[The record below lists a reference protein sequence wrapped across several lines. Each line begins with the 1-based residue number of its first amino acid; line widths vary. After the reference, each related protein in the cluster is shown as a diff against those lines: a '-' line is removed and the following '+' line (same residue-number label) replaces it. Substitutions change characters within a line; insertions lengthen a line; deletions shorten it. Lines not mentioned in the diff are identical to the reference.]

1 MHSPFTVRRYQ
12 LVFGVI
18 WMVWMAGHAGIL
30 YWYGFSLKA
39 ALIDSAISN
48 ILLLL
53 ACVAVSNNLRYFQ
66 PSQKKYSYLFWLCF
80 VMTLIWFFVSR
91 FIIILLLEDALE
103 YVHFF
108 NQSLPVRALFGLLV
122 VGIAGLSSLLWY
134 NLQSQQESERRK
146 KEAENLAIEAELF
159 NLRQQLQPH
168 FLFNS
173 LNSINALI
181 GFEPD
186 MARKMIQQLSDFLR
200 GTLRKEARQWSTL
213 AEELTH
219 LQLYLEIEKV
229 RFGHRLTTRVE
240 SNDETDNMKLPAML
254 LQPVVENAI
263 KYGLYDTTGDIE
275 ITIVAQSHT
284 AKDLII
290 TVTNPYDPKTTG
302 KGTGFG
308 LSSIQRRLYLLFAGQ
323 QLLKTYGENGIFT
336 TVLTIPQL
344 AS

>member
-1 MHSPFTVRRYQ
+1 
-12 LVFGVI
+12 
-18 WMVWMAGHAGIL
+18 MAGHAAIL
-30 YWYGFSLKA
+30 YWYGFTFRE
-39 ALIDSAISN
+39 ALIDSVISN

-53 ACVAVSNNLRYFQ
+53 ECVAISNNLRYFQ

-80 VMTLIWFFVSR
+80 IMTLIWFFVSR
-91 FIIILLLEDALE
+91 FLVILFLGESFE
-103 YVHFF
+103 YARFF
-108 NQSLPVRALFGLLV
+108 SQSAPVRVMFGLLII
-122 VGIAGLSSLLWY
+122 GIAGLSSLLWY
-134 NLQSQQESERRK
+134 NLQNQQEAERRK

-186 MARKMIQQLSDFLR
+186 TARKMIQQLSDFLR
-200 GTLRKEARQWSTL
+200 GTLRKESRQWSTL

-240 SNDETDNMKLPAML
+240 SSEVTDNMKLPAML

-263 KYGLYDTTGDIE
+263 KYGLYDTIGDIE
-275 ITIVAQSHT
+275 ITIVAE
-284 AKDLII
+284 AKDEKELTI
-290 TVTNPYDPKTTG
+290 TVTNPYDPKNSG

-323 QLLKTYGENGIFT
+323 QLLKTHGENGIFT
-336 TVLTIPQL
+336 TVLMIPQL
-344 AS
+344 A

>member
-1 MHSPFTVRRYQ
+1 MHSPFTNSRFQV
-12 LVFGVI
+12 VFATIWVI
-18 WMVWMAGHAGIL
+18 WMAGHAAIL
-30 YWYGFSLKA
+30 YWYGFTIRA
-39 ALIDSAISN
+39 ALVDSVVSN

-53 ACVAVSNNLRYFQ
+53 ACVAVANNLRYFQ

-80 VMTLIWFFVSR
+80 FMTLLWFSVSR
-91 FIIILLLEDALE
+91 FLIILLLEESFE
-103 YVHFF
+103 YIHFF
-108 NQSLPVRALFGLLV
+108 SQSVPVRIMFGLFII
-122 VGIAGLSSLLWY
+122 GIAGLSSILWY
-134 NLQSQQESERRK
+134 NLQNQQEAERRK
-146 KEAENLAIEAELF
+146 KEAENLAVEAELF

-200 GTLRKEARQWSTL
+200 GTLRKESRQWSTL
-213 AEELTH
+213 SEELAH

-229 RFGHRLTTRVE
+229 RFGHRLETRID
-240 SNDETDNMKLPAML
+240 SDETTDNMKLPAML

-275 ITIVAQSHT
+275 ITIVAQ
-284 AKDLII
+284 AKGAEELMI
-290 TVTNPYDPKTTG
+290 TVTNPYDPNSRG

-336 TVLTIPQL
+336 TILTIPQL
-344 AS
+344 A

>member
-1 MHSPFTVRRYQ
+1 MHSPFTILRFQVA
-12 LVFGVI
+12 FASI
-18 WMVWMAGHAGIL
+18 WMLWMTAHAAIL
-30 YWYGFSLKA
+30 YWYDFTIRA
-39 ALIDSAISN
+39 ALIDSVVSN

-53 ACVAVSNNLRYFQ
+53 ACVAVSNNLRYFL

-80 VMTLIWFFVSR
+80 MMTVLWFFVSR
-91 FIIILLLEDALE
+91 FLIMLLLEESFE

-108 NQSLPVRALFGLLV
+108 GLSVPVRVMFGFFII
-122 VGIAGLSSLLWY
+122 GIAGLSSVLWY
-134 NLQSQQESERRK
+134 NLQNQQEAERRK

-186 MARKMIQQLSDFLR
+186 TARKMIQQLSDFLR
-200 GTLRKEARQWSTL
+200 GTLRKESRQWSTL

-219 LQLYLEIEKV
+219 LNLYLEIEKV
-229 RFGHRLTTRVE
+229 RFGHRLTTRVD
-240 SNDETDNMKLPAML
+240 SDDFTDNMKLPAML

-263 KYGLYDTTGDIE
+263 KYGLYDTIGDIE
-275 ITIVAQSHT
+275 ITIVAE
-284 AKDLII
+284 AKDEKELTI
-290 TVTNPYDPKTTG
+290 TVTNPYDPKNSG

-323 QLLKTYGENGIFT
+323 QLLKTHGENGIFT
-336 TVLTIPQL
+336 TVLIIPQL
-344 AS
+344 A

>member
-1 MHSPFTVRRYQ
+1 MQSPFSILRFR
-12 LVFGVI
+12 LAFAGIWVI
-18 WMVWMAGHAGIL
+18 WIAGHAAIL
-30 YWYGFSLKA
+30 YWYDFSVRA
-39 ALIDSAISN
+39 ALIDSVASN
-48 ILLLL
+48 TLLML
-53 ACVAVSNNLRYFQ
+53 ACIAVSNNLRYFQ
-66 PSQKKYSYLFWLCF
+66 PSQKRYSYIFWLCF

-91 FIIILLLEDALE
+91 FLITLLLENSFE
-103 YVHFF
+103 YVSFF
-108 NQSLPVRALFGLLV
+108 AQSTPVRALFGFFII
-122 VGIAGLSSLLWY
+122 GIAGLSSVLWY
-134 NLQSQQESERRK
+134 SLQNQQEAERRK
-146 KEAENLAIEAELF
+146 KEAENLAIEAELY

-200 GTLRKEARQWSTL
+200 GTLRKESRQWSTL

-229 RFGHRLTTRVE
+229 RFGHRLSTRVE
-240 SNDETDNMKLPAML
+240 SNDITDNMRLPAML

-263 KYGLYDTTGDIE
+263 KYGLYDTMGDIE
-275 ITIVAQSHT
+275 ITIVAEARSG
-284 AKDLII
+284 KELVI
-290 TVTNPYDPKTTG
+290 TVTNPYDPKNKG

-336 TVLTIPQL
+336 TVMNIPQI
-344 AS
+344 A

>member
-1 MHSPFTVRRYQ
+1 MQSPFSILRFR
-12 LVFGVI
+12 LAFAGI
-18 WMVWMAGHAGIL
+18 WLIWIAGHAAIL
-30 YWYGFSLKA
+30 YWYDFSVRA
-39 ALIDSAISN
+39 ALIDSVASN
-48 ILLLL
+48 TLLML
-53 ACVAVSNNLRYFQ
+53 ACIAVSNNLRYFQ
-66 PSQKKYSYLFWLCF
+66 PSQKRYSYIFWLCF

-91 FIIILLLEDALE
+91 FLITLLLENSFE
-103 YVHFF
+103 YVSFF
-108 NQSLPVRALFGLLV
+108 AQSTPVRALFGFFII
-122 VGIAGLSSLLWY
+122 GIAGLSSVLWY
-134 NLQSQQESERRK
+134 SLQNQQEAERRK
-146 KEAENLAIEAELF
+146 KEAENLAIEAELY

-200 GTLRKEARQWSTL
+200 GTLRKESRQWSTL

-229 RFGHRLTTRVE
+229 RFGHRLSTRVE
-240 SNDETDNMKLPAML
+240 SNDITDNMRLPAML

-263 KYGLYDTTGDIE
+263 KYGLYDTMGDIE
-275 ITIVAQSHT
+275 ITIVAEARSG
-284 AKDLII
+284 KELVI
-290 TVTNPYDPKTTG
+290 TVTNPYDPKNKG

-336 TVLTIPQL
+336 TVMNIPQI
-344 AS
+344 A